1 MGFKGLGFRRSKR
14 APFKGGRKRVLS
26 SFPLKGSIGALK
38 RAFLPGFCRDFGLW
52 ALGFGFGVLGCDLW
66 FGSWSFGSRFWSW
79 VWGSVL

>member
-52 ALGFGFGVLGCDLW
+52 ALGLGVSVQGFGVG
-66 FGSWSFGSRFWSW
+66 FGVQCFRFAQS
-79 VWGSVL
+79 LP